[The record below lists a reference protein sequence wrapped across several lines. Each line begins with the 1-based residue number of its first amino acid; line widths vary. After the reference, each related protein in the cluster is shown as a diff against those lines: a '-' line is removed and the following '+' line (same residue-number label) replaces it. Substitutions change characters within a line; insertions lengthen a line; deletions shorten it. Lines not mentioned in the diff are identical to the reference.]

1 MLAMFVKESK
11 FVSFCTRTCIFLH
24 WCFLSFHK
32 AMDLFD
38 MGEGYDSL
46 QDGLTRVKCPVM
58 VIGVQT
64 DILFPIWQQRTLAE
78 LLQKSGKGSNFQ

>member
-1 MLAMFVKESK
+1 
-11 FVSFCTRTCIFLH
+11 
-24 WCFLSFHK
+24 
-32 AMDLFD
+32 MDLFD

-78 LLQKSGKGSNFQ
+78 LLQKSGKGSNFQYKYHTCALALSLFRGWTKPLPAF